1 MDIDPRSALERFIG
15 ALEDL
20 HTAASATKDP
30 EAASVIEAT
39 GRLADAYILYDDAVY
54 TSYGVELPF
63 DLYDDDEDDDDDDD
77 FDDLDDDFDDEDDD
91 DLDDDDLD
99 DDDDD
104 IDDEDDDEDDLDDDD
119 DILDIDED
127 DLEPLDN

>member
-1 MDIDPRSALERFIG
+1 MNDPRSALERLIG

-30 EAASVIEAT
+30 DAPSVIEA
-39 GRLADAYILYDDAVY
+39 GQRLADAYVIYDDAIF

-63 DLYDDDEDDDDDDD
+63 DLYEDDDVDDSDDDDDDD
-77 FDDLDDDFDDEDDD
+77 FDDLDY
-91 DLDDDDLD
+91 D

-104 IDDEDDDEDDLDDDD
+104 DENDLDYDDDDDDDDDD

-127 DLEPLDN
+127 DLEPLDD

>member
-1 MDIDPRSALERFIG
+1 MNDPRSALERLIG

-30 EAASVIEAT
+30 DAPSVIEA
-39 GRLADAYILYDDAVY
+39 GQRLADAYVIYDDAIF

-63 DLYDDDEDDDDDDD
+63 DLYDDDDVDDDDDDDDDDD
-77 FDDLDDDFDDEDDD
+77 FDDLDYDDDEDDED

-99 DDDDD
+99 YDDDD
-104 IDDEDDDEDDLDDDD
+104 DDDEDDDDDD

-127 DLEPLDN
+127 DLEPLDD

>member
-1 MDIDPRSALERFIG
+1 MNDPRSALERLIG

-30 EAASVIEAT
+30 DAPSVIEA
-39 GRLADAYILYDDAVY
+39 GQWLADAYVIYDDAIF

-63 DLYDDDEDDDDDDD
+63 DLYEDDDVDDDEDDDDDD
-77 FDDLDDDFDDEDDD
+77 FDDLDP
-91 DLDDDDLD
+91 LD

-104 IDDEDDDEDDLDDDD
+104 EDDLDDDLDDLDYDDDDEDDDDD

-127 DLEPLDN
+127 DLEPLDD

>member
-1 MDIDPRSALERFIG
+1 MNDPRSALERLIG

-30 EAASVIEAT
+30 DAPSVIEA
-39 GRLADAYILYDDAVY
+39 GQRLADAYVIYDDAIF

-63 DLYDDDEDDDDDDD
+63 DLYEDDDVDDDEDDDDDD
-77 FDDLDDDFDDEDDD
+77 FDDLDP
-91 DLDDDDLD
+91 LD

-104 IDDEDDDEDDLDDDD
+104 EDDLDDDLDDLDYDDDDD

-127 DLEPLDN
+127 DLEPLDD

>member
-1 MDIDPRSALERFIG
+1 MNDPRSALERLIG

-30 EAASVIEAT
+30 DAPSVIEA
-39 GRLADAYILYDDAVY
+39 GQRLADAYVIYDDAIF

-63 DLYDDDEDDDDDDD
+63 DLYEDEDVDDDEDDDDDD
-77 FDDLDDDFDDEDDD
+77 FDDLDP
-91 DLDDDDLD
+91 LD

-104 IDDEDDDEDDLDDDD
+104 EDDLDDDLDDLDYDDDDEEDDDD

-127 DLEPLDN
+127 DLEPLDD